1 MSAPRICI
9 TLTLTGLL
17 IFAGCNSDKGSRQQA
32 EEQETNST
40 IPRPASVEPPE
51 EGGHPDSPPS
61 PDIQRSAG
69 KAMHE
74 TVRVFFG
81 TDRNLTG
88 SSEPKKFFGSERA
101 NLSLG
106 YCDVSIPKNHQAGKL
121 ESPKFWKLEFREN
134 PDKHIVL
141 KTVEPASG
149 RDFLSSLQQT
159 IQDSIEVEQ
168 TSDGE
173 VSVGGEAFIFIHG
186 YNNSFEEAAR
196 RTAQIAHDLK
206 FKGAPLMYSWPSK
219 AKGTLRAYKEDGRTA
234 QWCDENVTLF
244 IESIARQSGARKIHL
259 IAHSMGNRVLSRA
272 LKNISQELAQS
283 KEPQPLFNEVILTAP
298 DIDAQLF
305 KNSIAP
311 HIVQTAQRFTIYS
324 SSEDLALKASRVA
337 NSFWH
342 ERLGEGG
349 SHLTVFPNYKQI
361 NVIDASGV
369 DTNLFALGHSYH
381 ADNNTVLVDVKS
393 VFQGIPVNERAL
405 RAVMKNLAW
414 KFQSTHGR
422 IGSILRGT
430 LR

>member
-1 MSAPRICI
+1 MKAPRIFI
-9 TLTLTGLL
+9 TLTLMGFL
-17 IFAGCNSDKGSRQQA
+17 ILSGCSGAEDSSR
-32 EEQETNST
+32 
-40 IPRPASVEPPE
+40 PPASHQTDSMRSADENLKNE
-51 EGGHPDSPPS
+51 NLPDKAPPS
-61 PDIQRSAG
+61 E

-74 TVRVFFG
+74 TVRVFYG

-88 SSEPKKFFGSERA
+88 STEPKKFFGAERA
-101 NLSLG
+101 ELSLG
-106 YCDVSIPKNHQAGKL
+106 YCDVSIPKNHKAGKL

-141 KTVEPASG
+141 KKVEPASG
-149 RDFLSSLQQT
+149 SEFLSSLQQT
-159 IQDSIEVEQ
+159 IQDSIEVKE
-168 TSDGE
+168 TPEGK

-206 FKGAPLMYSWPSK
+206 FKGAPLMYSWPSR

-234 QWCDENVTLF
+234 QWCDEHVTLF
-244 IESIARQSGARKIHL
+244 IEAIARESGARKIHL
-259 IAHSMGNRVLSRA
+259 IAHSMGNRVLSHA
-272 LKNISQELAQS
+272 LKNISQKLAHS
-283 KEPQPLFNEVILTAP
+283 NEPQPLFNEVILTAP

-337 NSFWH
+337 NSLWQ

-349 SHLTVFPNYKQI
+349 TRLTVFPNYKKI
-361 NVIDASGV
+361 NVIDASGS

-381 ADNNTVLVDVKS
+381 ADNNTVLVDVRS
-393 VFQGIPVNERAL
+393 VFQGIPVNKRNL
-405 RAVMKNLAW
+405 RAVMQNLAW
-414 KFQSTHGR
+414 KFQSTRGR
-422 IGSILRGT
+422 IGSMLRGT